1 MPAAAASISHALY
14 TDIVA
19 DKGQVKTAV
28 AHALKSG
35 YRHIDAAFVYGNEN
49 EVGEGLKEAFDSG
62 IKREDVFVTSK
73 LWNTYHRKPEEC
85 LDEGLKRLGLDYVD
99 LYLIH
104 WPVPMNPNGNDPLF
118 PKLPDGSRDL
128 DREWS
133 HVDTWKGMEGLLK
146 TGKVKAIGVSNVSC
160 R

>member
-1 MPAAAASISHALY
+1 M
-14 TDIVA
+14 A
-19 DKGQVKTAV
+19 DRGQVKTAV
-28 AHALKSG
+28 AHAVKSG
-35 YRHIDAAFVYGNEN
+35 YRHIDAAFVYGNET

-62 IKREDVFVTSK
+62 IKREDMFVTSK

-85 LDEGLKRLGLDYVD
+85 LDEGLKRLGLSYVD

-104 WPVPMNPNGNDPLF
+104 WPVPMNPNGNDSLF

-128 DREWS
+128 DVETWS
-133 HVDTWKGMEGLLK
+133 HVDTWKGMEALLK

-160 R
+160 T

>member
-1 MPAAAASISHALY
+1 M
-14 TDIVA
+14 
-19 DKGQVKTAV
+19 

-49 EVGEGLKEAFDSG
+49 EVGQGLKEAFDSG

-73 LWNTYHRKPEEC
+73 LWCTYHRKPEEC
-85 LDEGLKRLGLDYVD
+85 LDESLKRLGLAYVD
-99 LYLIH
+99 LYLVH

-128 DREWS
+128 DHEWS
-133 HVDTWKGMEGLLK
+133 HVETWKKMESLLK
-146 TGKVKAIGVSNVSC
+146 TGKVKAIGVSNVGC
-160 R
+160 TI